1 MIAISAVGAIAPS
14 TGSRSAC
21 SPKASATGSTQ
32 RVSGTT
38 PLNLVN
44 QGSMPCAVPLVIQ
57 PAISGPVVTASFQR
71 CSSSGP
77 IEVMR
82 ITGRSRKVAR
92 TRLPLRPAIHSD
104 STPRRPW
111 SSTTMNG
118 QCFSMSLRSNSI
130 SEAPLM
136 FGMKLACGRIA
147 FTSSS
152 QATIIRVSTSRRHRV
167 QACQTGSF
175 ASATFGSSWPVA
187 SRNRSV
193 QDAQ

>member
-1 MIAISAVGAIAPS
+1 M
-14 TGSRSAC
+14 T
-21 SPKASATGSTQ
+21 KASATGSTQ

-104 STPRRPW
+104 SAPRRPW

-136 FGMKLACGRIA
+136 LGMKLACGRIA
-147 FTSSS
+147 FTSIVPGDDHLC
-152 QATIIRVSTSRRHRV
+152 QHVAAPLRPGLPDRIVRIGDLRERRGRV
-167 QACQTGSF
+167 AL
-175 ASATFGSSWPVA
+175 AK
-187 SRNRSV
+187 RSV
-193 QDAQ
+193 QEAQ